1 MGPSP
6 KKDTGKDHTMNATYE
21 RMNSRRRTA
30 RFATCIMTFAA
41 STIAAH
47 AQTPPYVLFQNSTL
61 TGSGNTINATF
72 LPVVL
77 STGTIYEN
85 VTIQFDVDSQGNLT
99 IAPGFPQ
106 VVKSPIFLTSKFMPG
121 EYVGP
126 STILGGK
133 ALITVSGPSVAPGG
147 TTEWTITTPTGAD
160 PCTYPSSATWYVG
173 PLTSNPLWLPRLK
186 KDGITSTAYD
196 YGTGSSQCDTQGLYW
211 DSPSTLLG
219 FSQVGDSLT
228 IYSYTN
234 DGSDSN
240 SPLAQITYCLVGSP
254 NCPATQ

>member
-1 MGPSP
+1 
-6 KKDTGKDHTMNATYE
+6 MNATYE

-85 VTIQFDVDSQGNLT
+85 VTIQFDVAADGTLT
-99 IAPGFPQ
+99 IAPGYPQ
-106 VVKSPIFLTSKFMPG
+106 VVKSPVFITSKFVPG
-121 EYVGP
+121 TYVGP
-126 STILGGK
+126 STILGGT
-133 ALITVSGPSVAPGG
+133 ALITVSGPSVGPGG
-147 TTEWTITTPTGAD
+147 TTEWTITTPTGANS
-160 PCTYPSSATWYVG
+160 CTYPNSATWYVG
-173 PLTSNPLWLPRLK
+173 PLASNPLATRLK
-186 KDGITSTAYD
+186 SAGITSTSYS
-196 YGTGSSQCDTQGLYW
+196 YGIGSSQCSTDGSDWLQ
-211 DSPSTLLG
+211 STLIGL
-219 FSQVGDSLT
+219 SQVGDALT
-228 IYSYTN
+228 IYSYTY
-234 DGSDSN
+234 DGLDDYSTPRD
-240 SPLAQITYCLVGSP
+240 QITYCLVGSP